1 MKNNLKLCFIDTET
15 TGLDRS
21 KNNIFQISAK
31 ITDPDAKEVIDQLN
45 LRFVPHSLEY
55 VELEALEKTGC
66 TLEELGSFP
75 LSSSQAFKQFT
86 DWLATHVDRFDQ
98 KDKLQFLA
106 YNAQFDV
113 EFVRQWFLKNGD
125 NYFGSFFW
133 NPAICVMQAA
143 AWFVQSVRP
152 ALPNFKLGTI
162 CKCAE
167 LGWDEDSAHDA
178 DYDVAKTVE
187 LYRYLRENLS
197 QL

>member
-15 TGLDRS
+15 TGLDRN
-21 KNNIFQISAK
+21 KNDIFQISAK
-31 ITDPDAKEVIDQLN
+31 ITDSEAKEVIDEIN
-45 LRFVPHSLEY
+45 LSFVPHSLEY
-55 VELEALEKTGC
+55 VESEALEKTGY
-66 TLEELGSFP
+66 TMEELGSFS
-75 LSSSQAFKQFT
+75 LSSSEAFKQFT
-86 DWLATHVDRFDQ
+86 DWLATHVDRFDK

-106 YNAQFDV
+106 YNAPFDV

-133 NPAICVMQAA
+133 NPAICVMQAT
-143 AWFVQSVRP
+143 AWFVQGVRV

-167 LGWDEDSAHDA
+167 LGWDEDLAHDA
-178 DYDVAKTVE
+178 DYDVTKTVE

-197 QL
+197 QM

>member
-1 MKNNLKLCFIDTET
+1 MTNKPKLCFIDTET
-15 TGLDRS
+15 TGIDRN

-31 ITDPDAKEVIDQLN
+31 LTDPDAEKVIDAIN

-66 TLEELGSFP
+66 TLEELESFP

-86 DWLATHVDRFDQ
+86 DWLGTHADRFDK

-113 EFVRQWFLKNGD
+113 EFVRQWFLKNND

-143 AWFVQSVRP
+143 AWFVQGVRP
-152 ALPNFKLGTI
+152 VLPNFKLGTI

>member
-1 MKNNLKLCFIDTET
+1 MTNKPKLCFIDTET
-15 TGLDRS
+15 TGLDRN

-31 ITDPDAKEVIDQLN
+31 ITDPDAKEVIDQIN

-55 VELEALEKTGC
+55 VEPESLEKTGY

-86 DWLATHVDRFDQ
+86 DWLATHVDRFDK

-152 ALPNFKLGTI
+152 AFPNFKLGTI

>member
-1 MKNNLKLCFIDTET
+1 MNNTPKLCFIDTET
-15 TGLDRS
+15 TGLDRN
-21 KNNIFQISAK
+21 KDNIFQISAK
-31 ITDPDAKEVIDQLN
+31 ITDPEANEILDEIN
-45 LRFVPHSLEY
+45 LTFVPHSLENY
-55 VELEALEKTGC
+55 EIEALEKTGY
-66 TLEELGSFP
+66 TIDQLSSFP
-75 LSSSQAFKQFT
+75 LSSPDAFKQFT
-86 DWLATHVDRFDQ
+86 DWLAIHVNRFDK

-106 YNAQFDV
+106 YNAPFDV
-113 EFVRQWFLKNGD
+113 GFVRQWFLKNGD

-133 NPAICVMQAA
+133 NPAICVMQAT
-143 AWFVQSVRP
+143 AWFVQSARP
-152 ALPNFKLGTI
+152 AFPNFQLGTI

>member
-1 MKNNLKLCFIDTET
+1 MTNKPKLCFIDTET
-15 TGLDRS
+15 TGLCSND
-21 KNNIFQISAK
+21 NNIFQISDK
-31 ITDPDAKEVIDQLN
+31 ITDPDANEILDQIN
-45 LRFVPHSLEY
+45 LRFVPHSLENTDDG
-55 VELEALEKTGC
+55 ALEKTGY

-75 LSSSQAFKQFT
+75 LSSPDAFKQFT
-86 DWLATHVDRFDQ
+86 DWLAIHVNRFDK

-106 YNAQFDV
+106 YNAPFDV
-113 EFVRQWFLKNGD
+113 GFVRQWFLKNGD

-133 NPAICVMQAA
+133 NPAICVMQAT
-143 AWFVQSVRP
+143 AWFVQSARP
-152 ALPNFKLGTI
+152 AFPNFQLGTI
-162 CKCAE
+162 CQCAE